1 MTTTKTTGKKGL
13 LVAPDDVTVGRYYCV
28 HSLKPAPDES
38 LSVAGQS
45 FKVLAINLPF
55 VVGKMVSDPT
65 QTITF
70 DVRFLNFMRVT
81 PNYVKMQSPCHVSDR
96 D

>member
-13 LVAPDDVTVGRYYCV
+13 LVAADDLAVGGHYAV
-28 HSLKPAPDES
+28 HSLKPAPDEP
-38 LSVAGQS
+38 LPVAGKS

-55 VVGKMVSDPT
+55 FVGKMVSDPT
-65 QTITF
+65 QTITL

-81 PNYVKMQSPCHVSDR
+81 PDYVKAQAPSHVL
-96 D
+96 